1 MWPGEPI
8 PIFHSSIRQAR
19 PPRKRNTCEEDQLPC
34 GSLVCPPP
42 QPSLFSLFVTG
53 IAREGEE
60 FGKLRTVPD
69 SRSGPSVSSNPSYP
83 SITGVGGDYKF
94 PWIPTLVSACCIVS
108 STGNACLPAEL
119 RQAQAPKQKDRTSTD
134 NCYLKSWPFW
144 FEWVGS
150 GDSVNATILVTSWSS
165 PAGLPQAVVFLQT
178 RHGFQLSC
186 RIFQRLGAMQP
197 YWPDSHGI
205 SGFVGG
211 SKKGRPQRT
220 QCDHLLYPI

>member
-1 MWPGEPI
+1 MPVLGAGGDLPEEGHVWTRPTVLWQLVGPL
-8 PIFHSSIRQAR
+8 PQA
-19 PPRKRNTCEEDQLPC
+19 
-34 GSLVCPPP
+34 
-42 QPSLFSLFVTG
+42 SLFSPFVAG

-134 NCYLKSWPFW
+134 TLSRECSDQELL
-144 FEWVGS
+144 EC
-150 GDSVNATILVTSWSS
+150 S
-165 PAGLPQAVVFLQT
+165 PHQVVFLNAT
-178 RHGFQLSC
+178 RTFCKFLQVPKYG
-186 RIFQRLGAMQP
+186 M
-197 YWPDSHGI
+197 
-205 SGFVGG
+205 
-211 SKKGRPQRT
+211 K
-220 QCDHLLYPI
+220 